1 MDYCS
6 KSSCNPSSPFDCLLF
21 GTFFSLSCYSSSFY
35 SVQDS
40 KLSDHIVLNCNFF
53 KTDLDDT
60 LYSSKLG
67 IAEAL
72 RKNIDGT
79 CHFSINHIIKIK
91 IKKMIDFF

>member
-1 MDYCS
+1 M
-6 KSSCNPSSPFDCLLF
+6 
-21 GTFFSLSCYSSSFY
+21 
-35 SVQDS
+35 S
-40 KLSDHIVLNCNFF
+40 KLSDHIVLDCDFF

-79 CHFSINHIIKIK
+79 CHFPIIHIIKTK
-91 IKKMIDFF
+91 INND